1 MWLVFGNNSEK
12 IMFANLGTTEIILI
26 LAVVLIFF
34 GAKRL
39 PELAKGLGKGISEFK
54 KGMKEVT
61 DEAAQPLNDITSQLK

>member
-1 MWLVFGNNSEK
+1 MWLLFGNNSEK

>member
-1 MWLVFGNNSEK
+1 MWFLFGNNSEK

-26 LAVVLIFF
+26 LAVILIFF

-39 PELAKGLGKGISEFK
+39 PELAKGLGKGIREFK